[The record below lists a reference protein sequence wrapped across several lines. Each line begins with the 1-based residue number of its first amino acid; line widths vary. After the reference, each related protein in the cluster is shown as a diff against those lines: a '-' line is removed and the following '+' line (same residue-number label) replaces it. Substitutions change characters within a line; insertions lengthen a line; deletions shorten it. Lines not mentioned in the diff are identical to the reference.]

1 LLKLTTEPTFTAPV
15 VIPTPW
21 GKQTIKMVF
30 KYKNAEQYE
39 EYIKKESTESRK
51 NEDVIMEIA
60 SDWQEVDGEF
70 NAENIAKLCNAYHQ
84 AAGAIVKAYIET
96 NCQSRLEN

>member
-1 LLKLTTEPTFTAPV
+1 MLKLTAEPTFTADV

-21 GKQTIKMVF
+21 GKQKIKVVF
-30 KYKNAEQYE
+30 KYKDAEAYE

-60 SDWQEVDGEF
+60 SGWHEVDGEF
-70 NAENIAKLCNAYHQ
+70 NAENIAQLCKTYHR
-84 AAGAIVKAYIET
+84 AAESIVKTYIET